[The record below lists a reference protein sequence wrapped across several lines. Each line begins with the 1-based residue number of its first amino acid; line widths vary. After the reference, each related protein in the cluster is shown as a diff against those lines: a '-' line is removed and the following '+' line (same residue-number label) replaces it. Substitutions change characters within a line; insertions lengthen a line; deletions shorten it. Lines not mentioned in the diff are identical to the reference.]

1 MKVIALTFTA
11 LIAATTLAH
20 AGSAEKRCWSK
31 ITQEAEMAG
40 CQFGNDFAP
49 NAARCEE
56 RRRTAYRK
64 CVLRAQAIQRIGPVN
79 SVPINRST
87 NLRYTKP

>member
-1 MKVIALTFTA
+1 MKTLTLAFA
-11 LIAATTLAH
+11 SLIAATTLAH

-31 ITQEAEMAG
+31 VTEQAEMNG

-49 NAARCEE
+49 NARRCEDF
-56 RRRTAYRK
+56 RRKAYRH
-64 CVLRAQAIQRIGPVN
+64 CMLRAQSIQRIGPVN

-87 NLRYTKP
+87 NLRYK